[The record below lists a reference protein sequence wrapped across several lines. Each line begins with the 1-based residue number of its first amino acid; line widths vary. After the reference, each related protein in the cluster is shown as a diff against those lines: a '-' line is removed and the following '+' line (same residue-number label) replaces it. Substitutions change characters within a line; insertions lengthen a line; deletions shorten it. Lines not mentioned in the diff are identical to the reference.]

1 MNYRDAGAKYRFA
14 TLGYVVSADPPVNWS
29 PLSMQ
34 CITTMARPFAA
45 LLALLAASLL
55 ALPAEAQWKWKDKGG
70 HVQYSDLPPPP
81 GTADQD
87 ILGRPSARRSSTPV
101 AVPASAA
108 SSVAVAAV
116 APAPRTTDP
125 ELEGKRKKAEEEVA
139 AKNKLEQEKIA
150 KEKAENC
157 TRAKQQMATL
167 ESGIRLIQ
175 ANPKTGERE
184 FLDDKQKADRIKST
198 KDVMANDCVK

>member
-1 MNYRDAGAKYRFA
+1 
-14 TLGYVVSADPPVNWS
+14 
-29 PLSMQ
+29 MQ

-70 HVQYSDLPPPP
+70 HVQYSDLPPPA

-87 ILGRPSARRSSTPV
+87 ILMRPNVRRSATPV
-101 AVPASAA
+101 AAPASAA
-108 SSVAVAAV
+108 SAVSVAAA
-116 APAPRTTDP
+116 ASALAPRTVDP
-125 ELEGKRKKAEEEVA
+125 ELEAKRKKAEEEA
-139 AKNKLEQEKIA
+139 SAKAKVEQEKIA
-150 KEKAENC
+150 KERAENC
-157 TRAKQQMATL
+157 TRAKRQLDTL

-198 KDVMANDCVK
+198 KEVMANDCIAPK

>member
-1 MNYRDAGAKYRFA
+1 
-14 TLGYVVSADPPVNWS
+14 
-29 PLSMQ
+29 MQ
-34 CITTMARPFAA
+34 CITTMARSFAA

-150 KEKAENC
+150 KERAENC
-157 TRAKQQMATL
+157 TRAKRQLDTL

>member
-1 MNYRDAGAKYRFA
+1 MQVQSTALRTAGYAVN
-14 TLGYVVSADPPVNWS
+14 GDPPVNS
-29 PLSMQ
+29 PPLSMQ
-34 CITTMARPFAA
+34 CITSMARPFAA
-45 LLALLAASLL
+45 LLALIAASLL

-87 ILGRPSARRSSTPV
+87 ILMRPSVRRSSSP
-101 AVPASAA
+101 AAAPASAA
-108 SSVAVAAV
+108 AVVAAV
-116 APAPRTTDP
+116 ASAPAPRTVDP
-125 ELEGKRKKAEEEVA
+125 ELEAKRKKSEEEA
-139 AKNKLEQEKIA
+139 ATKNKAEQEKIA
-150 KEKAENC
+150 KERAENC
-157 TRAKQQMATL
+157 TRAKRQLDTL

-198 KDVMANDCVK
+198 KDVMANDCK